1 MAGFVLPS
9 STAAPTGASGFMG
22 GMGGMGN
29 LMQGLGAGV
38 NFGSALGTLFN
49 GGATKK
55 AIQATIRGGQ
65 ADAAAA
71 MLAGEMQGAMYLDN
85 AYNANF
91 DATIVG
97 AVARDEAARTRREGR
112 ALVGQ
117 QKAAAAAQGVQIDQP
132 VLDLI
137 QEQLVDIET
146 VAVKQIHAGELQRRS
161 LEQQRDDFLL
171 SAQASRREGRSTH
184 DAILAQTK
192 LDVYKLKLQ
201 RRQEVIN
208 AFGTMISAVG
218 QGASMFSGMKSI
230 DSAPTLTANPRQYD
244 SPIGPPAPAPGTAP
258 LIEPQEYMD
267 YAPSLK
273 VPLVEPQEQIDYGR
287 R

>member
-9 STAAPTGASGFMG
+9 STAAGTGSSMGAMG
-22 GMGGMGN
+22 GMGS
-29 LMQGLGAGV
+29 LFQGLGAGV
-38 NFGSALGTLFN
+38 NFGSALGTLMN
-49 GGATKK
+49 GGDTKR
-55 AIQATIRGGQ
+55 AIQSTIKAGQ
-65 ADAAAA
+65 ADAAQAL
-71 MLAGEMQGAMYLDN
+71 LAGELQGNLYLDN
-85 AYNANF
+85 AFNANF

-97 AVARDEAARTRREGR
+97 AVARDEAERTRREGR

-146 VAVKQIHAGELQRRS
+146 VAVKQIHAGELQQRS

-171 SAQASRREGRSTH
+171 SAQSARREGRSMH
-184 DAILAQTK
+184 DDILAQTK

-208 AFGTMISAVG
+208 AFGTMIGAVG
-218 QGASMFSGMKSI
+218 QGASMFAGLKTI
-230 DSAPTLTANPRQYD
+230 DSTPTITANPRQYD
-244 SPIGPPAPAPGTAP
+244 SPIGPPVPAAGTAP

-267 YAPSLK
+267 YAPQLK
-273 VPLVEPQEQIDYGR
+273 VPLVEPQEQLDYGR

>member
-1 MAGFVLPS
+1 
-9 STAAPTGASGFMG
+9 MG
-22 GMGGMGN
+22 GMGS
-29 LMQGLGAGV
+29 LFQGLGAGI

-49 GGATKK
+49 GGDTKR
-55 AIQATIRGGQ
+55 AIQSTIKAGQ
-65 ADAAAA
+65 ADAAQAL
-71 MLAGEMQGAMYLDN
+71 LAGELQGNLYLDN
-85 AYNANF
+85 AFNANF

-97 AVARDEAARTRREGR
+97 AVARDEAERTRREGR

-132 VLDLI
+132 VLDII
-137 QEQLVDIET
+137 QDQLVDIEMS
-146 VAVKQIHAGELQRRS
+146 AVKQIHAGELQRRS

-171 SAQASRREGRSTH
+171 SAQAARREGRSTH
-184 DAILAQTK
+184 DNILAQTK

-201 RRQEVIN
+201 RRQEVIQ
-208 AFGTMISAVG
+208 AFGTMLNSVA
-218 QGASMFSGMKSI
+218 QGASMFSGLKSI
-230 DSAPTLTANPRQYD
+230 GEAPEPSKYSKQY
-244 SPIGPPAPAPGTAP
+244 SEPIGPPVPPRGTAP

-267 YAPSLK
+267 YAPQLK